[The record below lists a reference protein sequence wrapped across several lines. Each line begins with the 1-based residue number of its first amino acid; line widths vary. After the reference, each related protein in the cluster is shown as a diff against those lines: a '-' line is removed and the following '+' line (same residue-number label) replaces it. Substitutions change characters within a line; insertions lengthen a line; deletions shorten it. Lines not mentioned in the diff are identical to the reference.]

1 MIRQIVDLE
10 EFYTKYISKKIP
22 ISFEDVGLN
31 EESKSLENDE
41 ESETGELNEDIEK
54 ELKKTLESFSATF
67 NK

>member
-10 EFYTKYISKKIP
+10 KFYTKYISKKIP

-41 ESETGELNEDIEK
+41 ESETEELNDDSK
-54 ELKKTLESFSATF
+54 NKKLQNFSFVI
-67 NK
+67 